1 MALPKPRPESEE
13 ITAAACALRR
23 GTTELYRRLRAERM
37 SHGLSPSK
45 LSILGRLTL
54 GGPLTVTALAAKE
67 RVQPQSLT
75 RTLADLEESKLIRRP
90 QDQIDRRQTRI
101 EVTTLGEDLLKQDA
115 RRQASWL
122 AIAMSSALTPAE
134 REVLRVAA
142 QLMRQLADVD
152 ASIASEP
159 AEEITSD

>member
-1 MALPKPRPESEE
+1 MPIEPPLESEE
-13 ITAAACALRR
+13 IVDAARTLRR
-23 GTTELYRRLRAERM
+23 GVTELYRRLRAERI

-45 LSILGRLTL
+45 LSILGRLVL
-54 GGPLTVTALAAKE
+54 GGRLTVTALAAKE

-75 RTLADLEESKLIRRP
+75 RTLADLEESKLIRRH

-101 EVTTLGEDLLKQDA
+101 EITTLGEDLLKQDA

-142 QLMRQLADVD
+142 QLMRQLAEVE
-152 ASIASEP
+152 APIMSEP
-159 AEEITSD
+159 VEEITSD

>member
-1 MALPKPRPESEE
+1 MPLEPPLESKENVG
-13 ITAAACALRR
+13 AARALRR
-23 GTTELYRRLRAERM
+23 GVTELYRRLRAERI

-75 RTLADLEESKLIRRP
+75 RTLADLEKSKLIRRH

-101 EVTTLGEDLLKQDA
+101 EITTLGEDLLKQDA

-122 AIAMSSALTPAE
+122 ATAMSSALTSAE
-134 REVLRVAA
+134 RELLRVAA
-142 QLMRQLADVD
+142 QLMRQLADVE
-152 ASIASEP
+152 APIISEP

>member
-1 MALPKPRPESEE
+1 MPLSPLLESEE
-13 ITAAACALRR
+13 IVTAARTLRR
-23 GTTELYRRLRAERM
+23 GVTELYRRLRAERI

-45 LSILGRLTL
+45 LSALGRLAL

-75 RTLADLEESKLIRRP
+75 RTLADLEESKLIRRQ

-101 EVTTLGEDLLKQDA
+101 EITTLGEDLLKQDA

-122 AIAMSSALTPAE
+122 AIAMSAVLTPAE

-142 QLMRQLADVD
+142 QLMRQLAEVE
-152 ASIASEP
+152 APIISEP
-159 AEEITSD
+159 AEEITSH

>member
-1 MALPKPRPESEE
+1 VN
-13 ITAAACALRR
+13 AARALRR
-23 GTTELYRRLRAERM
+23 GVTELYRRLRAERI

-45 LSILGRLTL
+45 AQYLRAFSVGRSSNRY
-54 GGPLTVTALAAKE
+54 ALAAKE

-75 RTLADLEESKLIRRP
+75 RTLADLEESKLIRRH

-101 EVTTLGEDLLKQDA
+101 EITTLGEDLLKQDA

-142 QLMRQLADVD
+142 QLMRQLADLRNPNHVG
-152 ASIASEP
+152 AGGRKSHQTEKH
-159 AEEITSD
+159 